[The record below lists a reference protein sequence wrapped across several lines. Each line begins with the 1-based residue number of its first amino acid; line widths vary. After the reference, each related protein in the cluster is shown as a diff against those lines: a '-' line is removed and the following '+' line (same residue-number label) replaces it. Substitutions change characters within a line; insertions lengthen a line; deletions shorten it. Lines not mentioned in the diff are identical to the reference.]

1 MWIPGRGICAQGRL
15 SALSD
20 EKHAAFVNGHIG
32 EAARVLWEQPGHPGA
47 PMHGFTENYIKIE
60 APFDPE
66 YINRVTGITITPE
79 NLSKEQ

>member
-1 MWIPGRGICAQGRL
+1 
-15 SALSD
+15 
-20 EKHAAFVNGHIG
+20 
-32 EAARVLWEQPGHPGA
+32 
-47 PMHGFTENYIKIE
+47 MHGFTENYIKIE